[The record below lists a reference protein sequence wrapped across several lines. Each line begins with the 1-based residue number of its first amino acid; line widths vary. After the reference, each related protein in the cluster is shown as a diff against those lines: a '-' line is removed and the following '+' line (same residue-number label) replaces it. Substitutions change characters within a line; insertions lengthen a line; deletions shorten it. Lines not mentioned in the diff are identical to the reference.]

1 MIKLAIFDM
10 DGTVFESY
18 LDWRQIRVEL
28 NIAEGESIL
37 ETIFR
42 DNQVDHT
49 RLAILENHEQENT
62 LKTIPI
68 KGITHFLRFLYTN
81 HVTSALVT
89 NNNQKNSEYLLKK
102 YNLGFDLVM
111 TRESRLWKPSP
122 GPFLSVMNRFAC
134 GEDETISIG
143 DSHYD
148 LLASR
153 KAGIG
158 NIFLIQNQKT
168 LALND
173 DHITYFKDFIEL
185 KDILNARYSLR
196 EIKND

>member
-18 LDWRQIRVEL
+18 LDWRQIRIEL

-49 RLAILENHEQENT
+49 RLAILENYEQENT

-122 GPFLSVMNRFAC
+122 DPFLFVMNRFAC

-143 DSHYD
+143 DSQYD

-173 DHITYFKDFIEL
+173 DHITYFKDFSEL